1 MSVVIV
7 GGHDR
12 MVRQYKDI
20 CAEYGCKAK
29 VYTQMKSGLKGA
41 LGRPDMVVLFTGTMS
56 HNMLRYTLNELQEGV
71 KIVRSHVSSG
81 EALRGI
87 LETHA
92 TA

>member
-20 CAEYGCKAK
+20 CREYGCQAK
-29 VYTQMKSGLKGA
+29 VFTQMKSGLKGA
-41 LGRPDMVVLFTGTMS
+41 LGNPDLVVFFTSTIS
-56 HNMLRYTLNELQEGV
+56 HKMLRYALSELRGES

-87 LETHA
+87 MAAHA
-92 TA
+92 EV

>member
-29 VYTQMKSGLKGA
+29 VFTQMKSGMKGS
-41 LGRPDMVVLFTGTMS
+41 LGNPDMAVLFTGTMS
-56 HNMLRYTLNELQEGV
+56 HKMLRYAMNELGG
-71 KIVRSHVSSG
+71 KTRIVRSHVSSG

-87 LETHA
+87 ISKYA
-92 TA
+92 